1 MAKASKA
8 SAGDEGGQQ
17 KEEKEEAAPL
27 PPSGSGPSKALVLV
41 VVATCGVLVAGV
53 VIKAVGLQKENV
65 ELEARLVGM
74 ESLHGLEQER
84 IRRQL
89 GKKEKDLVSNQEE
102 LAKKQEE
109 LADLNKL
116 LANQSKESIREK
128 RSLKDKEDEC
138 TAALAVKVGEMEK
151 TEKKIED
158 LSNEHL
164 HERSVNSLVTEENAE
179 QSKVIVANQK
189 KIEDL
194 EQDLIST
201 KEGHDATLRE
211 IQRYHDGAINVLDE
225 TVTRQKTQL
234 SESQVHIQDLNH
246 HGAKMES
253 ASEELKEKLKVQK
266 AEFLEV
272 QSTLNKNLADTL
284 ENAANEKVIILENA
298 KLEREGLSEEKQA
311 EVRSILNVVA
321 EKEAELATASLTVSE
336 KLAEIEKL
344 DRSNKELQNT
354 LNNHQ
359 SSLDEK
365 IKTCEEAT
373 KQKDEEESQMKM
385 AISNFE
391 VEKTSLDE
399 KIKTCEEASKQK
411 DEEANQLKTTISY
424 FEGERTEHSNMLGAR
439 YQELQQKEQELEQEK
454 QKKQELEEQVQ
465 QAQTD
470 TGTCL
475 AERAKEAREALAA
488 QEKGQ
493 HEKQE
498 VEQEKDRV
506 REECAERARNAQ
518 AEQAKEAQE
527 RLAATEQEK
536 QELNQEK
543 QELEEQLRVARTRP
557 ESCPTCG

>member
-158 LSNEHL
+158 LSNELL

-365 IKTCEEAT
+365 IKTCEEA
-373 KQKDEEESQMKM
+373 
-385 AISNFE
+385 
-391 VEKTSLDE
+391 
-399 KIKTCEEASKQK
+399 SKQK

-506 REECAERARNAQ
+506 REECAERARKAQ

-527 RLAATEQEK
+527 RLAATE
-536 QELNQEK
+536 QEK